1 MSDGGEKKQS
11 NALSF
16 PIKRGCEV
24 PFFCVYYTGVTFS
37 LKGSNIMLDKEE
49 NKKVDRQV
57 KKFMKV
63 VKDYLTVKGGGVFPP
78 EWELSKDLL
87 ETFYRQFLVS
97 CVEIEKLDCLYVD
110 TGRGGGQKEHP
121 LLSIRDKAAIRIEGL
136 MKQMGLTMKSGLQ
149 MGTTDV
155 KKEETPLDAF
165 FKVNTQK

>member
-1 MSDGGEKKQS
+1 
-11 NALSF
+11 
-16 PIKRGCEV
+16 
-24 PFFCVYYTGVTFS
+24 
-37 LKGSNIMLDKEE
+37 MLDKEE

-63 VKDYLTVKGGGVFPP
+63 VKDYLTVKGGGIFPP
-78 EWELSKDLL
+78 EWALSKDLL

-97 CVEIEKLDCLYVD
+97 CAEIEKLDCLYID

-136 MKQMGLTMKSGLQ
+136 MRQMGLTMKSGLQ

-155 KKEETPLDAF
+155 KKEETPLDEFLKAQT
-165 FKVNTQK
+165 KDKK

>member
-1 MSDGGEKKQS
+1 
-11 NALSF
+11 
-16 PIKRGCEV
+16 
-24 PFFCVYYTGVTFS
+24 
-37 LKGSNIMLDKEE
+37 MLDKEE

-97 CVEIEKLDCLYVD
+97 CAEIEKLDCLYVD

-155 KKEETPLDAF
+155 KKEETPLDEF
-165 FKVNTQK
+165 LKEQTKEKK

>member
-1 MSDGGEKKQS
+1 MYDGGEKKQS
-11 NALSF
+11 SALSF
-16 PIKRGCEV
+16 QSSGAVKSR
-24 PFFCVYYTGVTFS
+24 FFCVLHRRYFS

-63 VKDYLTVKGGGVFPP
+63 VKDYLTVKGGGSFPP
-78 EWELSKDLL
+78 EWALSKDLL

-97 CVEIEKLDCLYVD
+97 CAEIEKLNCLYVD

-155 KKEETPLDAF
+155 KKAESPLDAF
-165 FKVNTQK
+165 FKENLQN

>member
-1 MSDGGEKKQS
+1 
-11 NALSF
+11 
-16 PIKRGCEV
+16 
-24 PFFCVYYTGVTFS
+24 
-37 LKGSNIMLDKEE
+37 MLDKEE

-63 VKDYLTVKGGGVFPP
+63 VKDYLTVKGGGIFPP
-78 EWELSKDLL
+78 EWALSKDLL

-97 CVEIEKLDCLYVD
+97 CAEIEKLDCLYID

-155 KKEETPLDAF
+155 KKAESPLDAF
-165 FKVNTQK
+165 FKENIQNQPSI